1 MNPKEISP
9 YLTEEIHRLAT
20 SESQPAGKAVLEELK
35 NNPDFD
41 GLLIG
46 PDGELGEDEGN
57 ALRWIQRRVQK
68 IQQRLKNID
77 KLFTWPLTE
86 DALNVGLEW
95 HASSFLLECWKDEE
109 EENDAIRR
117 AHQETARIRGSD
129 INKGIAAPPTIRKA
143 LWWWRV
149 HEASQDLPDDADRV
163 EFSRDHGGRLWA
175 WDFSKDVLG
184 SPIDV
189 SDTVD
194 FLRYKPWKSEIHD
207 EIYKKAISDGRVNP
221 LDRGVGVIRDSSG
234 KITQIIQSKPIPIKN
249 MPAYFYRI
257 GQRPVKV
264 GVPTVPKRVDQ

>member
-1 MNPKEISP
+1 M
-9 YLTEEIHRLAT
+9 
-20 SESQPAGKAVLEELK
+20 
-35 NNPDFD
+35 
-41 GLLIG
+41 
-46 PDGELGEDEGN
+46 
-57 ALRWIQRRVQK
+57 
-68 IQQRLKNID
+68 
-77 KLFTWPLTE
+77 
-86 DALNVGLEW
+86 
-95 HASSFLLECWKDEE
+95 
-109 EENDAIRR
+109 
-117 AHQETARIRGSD
+117 
-129 INKGIAAPPTIRKA
+129 
-143 LWWWRV
+143 
-149 HEASQDLPDDADRV
+149 
-163 EFSRDHGGRLWA
+163 
-175 WDFSKDVLG
+175 LG